1 MSFSSNIP
9 GLQNQ
14 LDISIELPED
24 PKEMR
29 DMLNDVYQGIASTV
43 NTKEG
48 ALYVP
53 IEKLTSGQ
61 YFTRGNP
68 QINREVYRMVIDFGA
83 LPNTGTKSVPHGITV
98 TSQFESTRIYGSA
111 TDPVRRVFLPLPY
124 ASPVLAANIEVY
136 IDDTNVVITTG
147 SDRTA
152 WTLCTIVF
160 EFVKNLS

>member
-1 MSFSSNIP
+1 MSFTSNIP

-61 YFTRGNP
+61 YFTPGNP
-68 QINREVYRMVIDFGA
+68 QINREVYRMVVDFGT
-83 LPNTGTKSVPHGITV
+83 LPSTGTKNVAHNIVGWND
-98 TSQFESTRIYGSA
+98 QFRLTRAYGAA
-111 TDPVRRVFLPLPY
+111 TDPIGLTAVPIPNDNIFLEIN
-124 ASPVLAANIEVY
+124 A
-136 IDDTNVVITTG
+136 TNVIVTT
-147 SDRTA
+147 TA
-152 WTLCTIVF
+152 DFSTYTDSTIVI
-160 EFVKNLS
+160 EFTKNL